1 MSELNAH
8 PYTIA
13 VASGKGGTGKTTVA
27 VGLAQSWQGPMTL
40 LDCDVEEP
48 NCALFLHPEMV
59 ETSEVRTLAPV
70 VDASRCTGCGAC
82 ARICQFNAIAVMG
95 TKPVV
100 FPELCHACGGCAKV
114 CPEQAI
120 REESQRTGMLEIG
133 HRDGIRF
140 VQGALDVGKPMAT
153 PVIDAV
159 REQGAIAPDAAPG
172 RSTDPPMVVVDCP
185 PGASCPLLA
194 AVTDVD
200 YVLLVTEPTPFG
212 LNDLRIAVETMRVLK
227 LPFGVVLNRSD
238 IGMACVKT
246 YCEEEGIPLLLEIP
260 EDRRIA
266 EAYSR
271 GESLITGAPQMAG
284 ALRELLQRLVG
295 MVGEKRASEAYEEAA
310 R

>member
-1 MSELNAH
+1 MSDVKAH

-27 VGLAQSWQGPMTL
+27 VGLAQSWQGPTTL

-48 NCALFLHPEMV
+48 NCALFLHPKFEA
-59 ETSEVRTLAPV
+59 TTEVRTLAPV

-82 ARICQFNAIAVMG
+82 AQICQFNAIAVIG
-95 TKPVV
+95 TTPVV
-100 FPELCHACGGCAKV
+100 FPELCHGCGGCAKV

-120 REESQRTGMLEIG
+120 REEPHRAGMLEIG

-140 VQGALDVGKPMAT
+140 VQGSLDVGKPMAV

-159 REQGAIAPDAAPG
+159 REQGTVPPDAEGTSPDAPAV
-172 RSTDPPMVVVDCP
+172 VVVDCP

-194 AVTDVD
+194 AVSEVD

-212 LNDLRIAVETMRVLK
+212 LNDLRIAVETMRALG
-227 LPFGVVLNRSD
+227 LPFGVVLNRAD

-271 GESLITGAPQMAG
+271 GDSLITGAPHMAE
-284 ALRELLQRLVG
+284 ALRTLLQQVIGLI
-295 MVGEKRASEAYEEAA
+295 GERDAKKAYEETA